1 MESKTC
7 HHRQEYSD
15 ATTGWRGEMGEKETE
30 AKAKVKAEN
39 VETKQAFSQTGR
51 IPVLVLAT

>member
-1 MESKTC
+1 
-7 HHRQEYSD
+7 
-15 ATTGWRGEMGEKETE
+15 MGEKETE